1 LRLPLANCYQQ
12 QIPRKPKS
20 VIQKYL
26 LVPPGEG
33 EVVSALMAILVTG
46 LTMKA
51 FVKPQIGSG
60 GKPFRHGRGLRWGET
75 KARST

>member
-1 LRLPLANCYQQ
+1 LANCYQQ

-46 LTMKA
+46 MTMKA
-51 FVKPQIGSG
+51 FVNPQTGVGDKPSC
-60 GKPFRHGRGLRWGET
+60 HGRELRWGET